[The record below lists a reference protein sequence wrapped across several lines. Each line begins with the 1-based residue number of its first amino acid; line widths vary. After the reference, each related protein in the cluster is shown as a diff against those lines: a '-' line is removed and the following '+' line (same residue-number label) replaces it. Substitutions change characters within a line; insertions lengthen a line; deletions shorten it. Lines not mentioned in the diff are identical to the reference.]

1 MTYLIVGIG
10 IIVFICWIAWEL
22 KHAPMIDEDFM
33 IFNIDDA
40 EDDEQDSKSIEG
52 KENNGD

>member
-22 KHAPMIDEDFM
+22 KHAPVINEDFM

-40 EDDEQDSKSIEG
+40 EDDEQDSKYIEG